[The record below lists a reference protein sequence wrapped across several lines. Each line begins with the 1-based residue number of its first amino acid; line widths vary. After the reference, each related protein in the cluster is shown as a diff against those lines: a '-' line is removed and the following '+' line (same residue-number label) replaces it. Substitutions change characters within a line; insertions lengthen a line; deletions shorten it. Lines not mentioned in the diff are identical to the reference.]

1 MSVED
6 IVRRILSSHPD
17 LTREE
22 VLTMVEQKE
31 KDAKGFLTR
40 ESAARA
46 LAAKLGV
53 EYSSVP
59 FKRRIS
65 IRHLV
70 SGLGDV
76 TVTGRVILVKPLH
89 KFIRVDG
96 SEGKVRQLSLADKTG
111 EMKVVLWDDK
121 AEIPNMEDMTGR
133 VVRFSH
139 GYVRRGFDGE
149 LELNIGSRGKVE
161 TPPDLSEDEFPPLAS
176 FFKKI
181 GEIKGEERTVNVLG
195 VAGQIY
201 RTSTFNRDDGSEGK
215 VRRLELRGN
224 GDKITVVLWNNKVDE
239 LAEIESGRRLEIL
252 GGKVRESLDG
262 GVELHVNSST
272 DTAILDK
279 EPIDNWA

>member
-1 MSVED
+1 MPVED

-17 LTREE
+17 FTREE

-46 LAAKLGV
+46 VAAKLGV

-89 KFIRVDG
+89 KFIRVNG

-121 AEIPNMEDMTGR
+121 AEIPNVKDMAGR
-133 VVRFSH
+133 IVRFSH
-139 GYVRRGFDGE
+139 GYVRRGFDGG

-161 TPPDLSEDEFPPLAS
+161 TPQDLSEDEFPPLAS

-181 GEIKGEERTVNVLG
+181 GEITGEERTVNVLG

-215 VRRLELRGN
+215 VRRLELTEN
-224 GDKITVVLWNNKVDE
+224 GDKIIIVLWNNKVDE
-239 LAEIESGRRLEIL
+239 LAEIESGRHLEIF
-252 GGKVRESLDG
+252 GGKVRESFDG
-262 GVELHVNSST
+262 GLELHVDSST
-272 DTAILDK
+272 DTAILSK
-279 EPIDNWA
+279 EP